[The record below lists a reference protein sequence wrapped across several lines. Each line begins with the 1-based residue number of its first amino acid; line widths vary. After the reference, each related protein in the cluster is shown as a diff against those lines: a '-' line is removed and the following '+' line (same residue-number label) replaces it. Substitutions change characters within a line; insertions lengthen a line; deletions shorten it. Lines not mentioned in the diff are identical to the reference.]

1 MAGSQKLSTMAS
13 GERPRHTGRLTG
25 SPPDRCRGFPGWH
38 WELHDSGSG
47 CRCSTRAAQRR
58 YIIHI
63 RRGTYDEY
71 VSVDKPNVVFIGDG
85 MGVTVITGNHSVADG
100 WTTFNSGTAI
110 VSGPG
115 FIARDLTIRNTAG
128 PMKGQA
134 VALRSSADLSVFYRC
149 SFEGYQ
155 DTLYAHSDKQF
166 YRECRITGT
175 VDFIF
180 GDAAA
185 VFQFCLILARRPL
198 PGQENTITAQGR
210 YYSWR
215 STGFT
220 IQNCNISADSDLA
233 PYIEQIHSY
242 LGRPWKNFS
251 RTVIMET
258 YIGSLIRP
266 EGWLEWNGSFALD
279 TLYYGEYKNSGPGS
293 GLRGRVK
300 WPGYHII
307 TDPAVAANFMVAR
320 LIDGDSWL
328 PSTGISY
335 KSGL

>member
-1 MAGSQKLSTMAS
+1 MAPSQDIHLMDVPVLLLLALVAIGAACILAPSLTAAAVDDSAS
-13 GERPRHTGRLTG
+13 WPAVRSFPRWLPVRDHAILDASPEALQIDVVVSQDGTGNYTTVAAAVDAA
-25 SPPDRCRGFPGWH
+25 PPSSR
-38 WELHDSGSG
+38 
-47 CRCSTRAAQRR
+47 RR

-180 GDAAA
+180 GMQLLCSSSVLSSPA
-185 VFQFCLILARRPL
+185 VLFLARRTPL
-198 PGQENTITAQGR
+198 PPRVVITAG
-210 YYSWR
+210 
-215 STGFT
+215 G
-220 IQNCNISADSDLA
+220 ALDS
-233 PYIEQIHSY
+233 Q
-242 LGRPWKNFS
+242 S
-251 RTVIMET
+251 RTAI
-258 YIGSLIRP
+258 
-266 EGWLEWNGSFALD
+266 F
-279 TLYYGEYKNSGPGS
+279 
-293 GLRGRVK
+293 
-300 WPGYHII
+300 
-307 TDPAVAANFMVAR
+307 
-320 LIDGDSWL
+320 L
-328 PSTGISY
+328 PIQI
-335 KSGL
+335 